1 MERLQRFGFLADAE
15 EFNRLAGDMAN
26 RQRRAA
32 AGVAVHFGQHHA
44 GQRQRFVKGL
54 RGIRR
59 ILAGHRIDDK
69 QGFNRIN
76 GGVDVLDFVHHRF
89 VNVQTTGGIHQQHV
103 VEFEFR
109 FFQRRIDDIH
119 RLLADVRREEIDAD
133 LLSKGFQL
141 FDRRRAVN
149 VRGND
154 QHFLLVLLAQ
164 EFPQLTDAG
173 GFTGTLQARHQH
185 HGRRLRG
192 QVERLVLFA
201 HRRHQLVADDFDEL
215 LTRGQAFIDF
225 MADRALFH
233 AADEI
238 TNHRKRN
245 VRFQQRHAHFAQGVF
260 NIVFCKA
267 SAAANVAQRTRQ
279 TIG

>member
-15 EFNRLAGDMAN
+15 EFNRLAGNMAN

-59 ILAGHRIDDK
+59 ILTGHRINDE
-69 QGFNRIN
+69 QGFNRVN

-103 VEFEFR
+103 VEFELR
-109 FFQRRIDDIH
+109 FFQRRVDDIN
-119 RLLADVRREEIDAD
+119 RLLADVGREEVDAD
-133 LLSKGFQL
+133 LLGQGLQL

-149 VRGND
+149 VRGD
-154 QHFLLVLLAQ
+154 HQHFLLVLLAQ

-173 GFTGTLQARHQH
+173 GFTSTLQARH
-185 HGRRLRG
+185 
-192 QVERLVLFA
+192 
-201 HRRHQLVADDFDEL
+201 
-215 LTRGQAFIDF
+215 
-225 MADRALFH
+225 
-233 AADEI
+233 
-238 TNHRKRN
+238 
-245 VRFQQRHAHFAQGVF
+245 
-260 NIVFCKA
+260 
-267 SAAANVAQRTRQ
+267 
-279 TIG
+279 